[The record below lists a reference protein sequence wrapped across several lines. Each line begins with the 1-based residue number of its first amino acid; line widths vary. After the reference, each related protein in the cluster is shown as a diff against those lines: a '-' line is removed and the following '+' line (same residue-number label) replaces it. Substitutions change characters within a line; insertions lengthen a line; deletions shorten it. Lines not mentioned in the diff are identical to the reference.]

1 MEEKMKKILTAVASL
16 IAACA
21 LMSCG
26 STNSKVNSGDSAA
39 KQAKEDGYPEWVYVG
54 KQDDT
59 GIYAVGAGKMANLV
73 NSAKMAVAEGRSE
86 LARTLKVQVQ
96 DVLQTYTSDLGS
108 EQNRD
113 ALSGLIDNTLQKTD
127 AVLEGSRQV
136 NRFNASD
143 GTVYVLMYLPYES
156 AVSKLNTVVSDYTGK
171 AEAVIT
177 DARMREAYEKY
188 FAGADKKTN
197 TTTPTTTN

>member
-1 MEEKMKKILTAVASL
+1 MKKILATVA
-16 IAACA
+16 A
-21 LMSCG
+21 LVATFALVSCG
-26 STNSKVNSGDSAA
+26 TTNSKVNSGDSAA

-54 KQDDT
+54 KKDDT
-59 GIYAVGAGKMANLV
+59 GIYAVGAGKLANIV
-73 NSAKMAVAEGRSE
+73 NSHKMAVSEARTE

-108 EQNRD
+108 DQNRD
-113 ALSGLIDNTLQKTD
+113 ALSGLIDNTLQKTE
-127 AVLEGSRQV
+127 AVLQGSQQV

-156 AVSKLNTVVSDYTGK
+156 ALSKLNTSVAEYTGK

-188 FAGADKKTN
+188 FAGADKKASV
-197 TTTPTTTN
+197 PATTN